1 MLLFYY
7 VICIKALCGPLT
19 FWYDGR
25 DATVV
30 ANEFEPKSTVL
41 RIKEQSTIEI
51 IGGTLMKVTIF
62 LGGGKGKPDKD
73 KDAKEK
79 ANHA

>member
-7 VICIKALCGPLT
+7 LNYIKALCGPLT
-19 FWYDGR
+19 FWYDGM
-25 DATVV
+25 DTDIH
-30 ANEFEPKSTVL
+30 ANEFEPKSRFF